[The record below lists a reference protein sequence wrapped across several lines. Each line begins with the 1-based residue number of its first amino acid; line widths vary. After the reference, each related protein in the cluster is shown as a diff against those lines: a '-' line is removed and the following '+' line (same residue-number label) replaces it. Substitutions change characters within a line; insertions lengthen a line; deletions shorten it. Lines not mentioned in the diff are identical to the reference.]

1 MRILIADDDRMS
13 RRLLEGALKQ
23 MGHQVV
29 SVADGLEAI
38 RVSALPDSPPL
49 AILDWMMPGA
59 DGLAVCRAIRQ
70 RAGQYIYI
78 ILLTARNRQEDM
90 VEGLLAEADDFL
102 KKPLDPVEL
111 RARLRS
117 GERVLALQERLLVAQ
132 ETLRHQATHD
142 VLTGIW
148 NRAMVVDQL
157 ERELARARREGQS
170 LAIILADL
178 DHFKSVNDTYGHA
191 AGDAVLR
198 EAAARLVGV
207 PRRYDFVGRY
217 GGEEFLL
224 VLPNCELPEAA
235 LVAERVRTAVA
246 ADPISVGTIGLPL
259 TVSLGVAC
267 TSGKYE
273 AADVLLQQAD
283 EALYHAKAMGRNR
296 AEFWPIAADQP
307 SHSSDEIGLSAR
319 SAEAMSTGPRQ

>member
-1 MRILIADDDRMS
+1 
-13 RRLLEGALKQ
+13 
-23 MGHQVV
+23 
-29 SVADGLEAI
+29 
-38 RVSALPDSPPL
+38 
-49 AILDWMMPGA
+49 MMPGA

-70 RAGQYIYI
+70 RAGQYIYV
-78 ILLTARNRQEDM
+78 ILLTARNRQEDL

-157 ERELARARREGQS
+157 ERELARSRREGQS

-198 EAAARLVGV
+198 EAASRLVGV

-235 LVAERVRTAVA
+235 MVAERVRTAVA
-246 ADPISVGTIGLPL
+246 DAPISVGTIRLPL

-267 TSGKYE
+267 TSGKDD
-273 AADVLLQQAD
+273 AAEILLQQAD
-283 EALYHAKAMGRNR
+283 EALYHAKALGRNR
-296 AEFWPIAADQP
+296 AEFWPIADQS
-307 SHSSDEIGLSAR
+307 SHSSGEIGSLG
-319 SAEAMSTGPRQ
+319 T